1 MGRQDFVTPKQLMLY
16 NHGGHG
22 KNRREKNTRE
32 KIKRAKN
39 RREKKATEKRED
51 DTQDD
56 EGIKIKQA
64 AHKVYYDTK
73 YTLIQHWDPLA
84 WERRELF
91 PVKIVLGVVHK
102 LCRAKNEVALSVYL
116 NKLSFVVFG
125 CWQDNK
131 CTKVAGLLY
140 PLRKSMGND
149 INRSNIL
156 RELWRGFLI

>member
-1 MGRQDFVTPKQLMLY
+1 MKEGLRK
-16 NHGGHG
+16 
-22 KNRREKNTRE
+22 
-32 KIKRAKN
+32 KRK
-39 RREKKATEKRED
+39 
-51 DTQDD
+51 D
-56 EGIKIKQA
+56 ETKDYDVIEIEQA
-64 AHKVYYDTK
+64 AHTVYCNTK
-73 YTLIQHWDPLA
+73 YTLIQHWDPFG
-84 WERRELF
+84 WERKRVF
-91 PVKIVLGVVHK
+91 SVKIVLGVVHK